1 MSKKFNVHPAVMAV
15 WAAVVASG
23 YLIPTFPILGGGS
36 FSFANIL
43 NPLSGILFGPI
54 IGALCS
60 AVGGFIGSIIA
71 PHTAWIGFG
80 TFIPGTVTAFVTG
93 CIAWGKWPPVS
104 IREDGNF
111 VFNGAIIV
119 YIIGTI
125 LWFTQEIGRNVILYP
140 VIVYGSGFIIA
151 ITAILFA
158 RQMYKTKERIFNFIA
173 LWLFAYGGLIAGAT
187 IGNFF
192 SLVIRKTPA
201 DIWVGLIIIS
211 PIERMIFALGAAL
224 VGVPLL
230 AGLRK
235 IGIKAGLQIEDDEI
249 NNES

>member
-1 MSKKFNVHPAVMAV
+1 MNKKLAVHPAVISV

-36 FSFANIL
+36 FSFASVL

-71 PHTAWIGFG
+71 PHTAWMGLG
-80 TFIPGTVTAFVTG
+80 TFIPGTVTAFATG
-93 CIAWGKWPPVS
+93 CITWGKWPPVS
-104 IREDGNF
+104 VSGNGSF

-125 LWFTQEIGRNVILYP
+125 LWFTQEIGRSVILYP
-140 VIVYGSGFIIA
+140 VIVYGSGFIIM

-158 RQMYKTKERIFNFIA
+158 GQMYRSKERIFNFMA

-192 SLVIRKTPA
+192 SLVLRKIPA
-201 DIWVGLIIIS
+201 EVWLGLTIIS
-211 PIERMIFALGAAL
+211 PIERIAFALGTMF
-224 VGVPLL
+224 VGVPLIL
-230 AGLRK
+230 GLNK
-235 IGIKAGLQIEDDEI
+235 IGIKVGPKYEDEI
-249 NNES
+249 KHES